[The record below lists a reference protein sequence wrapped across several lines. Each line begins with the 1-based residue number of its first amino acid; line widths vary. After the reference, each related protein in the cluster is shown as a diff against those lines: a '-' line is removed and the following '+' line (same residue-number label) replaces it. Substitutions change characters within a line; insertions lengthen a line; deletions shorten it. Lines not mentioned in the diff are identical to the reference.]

1 MLHRYTEIDFG
12 ISNIIVPGAMKTFIS
27 YEKLLIN
34 NEKLLINNEK
44 LLINNEK
51 LLNQLQEA

>member
-44 LLINNEK
+44 LL
-51 LLNQLQEA
+51 NQLQEA